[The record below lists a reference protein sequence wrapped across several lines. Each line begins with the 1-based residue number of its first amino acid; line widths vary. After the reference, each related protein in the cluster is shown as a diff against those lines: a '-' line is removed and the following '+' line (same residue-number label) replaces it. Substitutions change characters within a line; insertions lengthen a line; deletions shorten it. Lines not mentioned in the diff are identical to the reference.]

1 MGLGLGLLTSLAVT
15 LLATGLG
22 AIEPPPGAEDLRN
35 GLEPLSE
42 RFDAE
47 QGRHRLLLLLSPA

>member
-1 MGLGLGLLTSLAVT
+1 MQLGPGLLTSLGVT
-15 LLATGLG
+15 LLATALG
-22 AIEPPPGAEDLRN
+22 AIDPPPGAEDLRD

>member
-1 MGLGLGLLTSLAVT
+1 MQLGLGLLTSLAVT
-15 LLATGLG
+15 LLASGVG
-22 AIEPPPGAEDLRN
+22 AIDAPPGAEDLRN

-47 QGRHRLLLLLSPA
+47 KGRHRLLLLLSPA

>member
-1 MGLGLGLLTSLAVT
+1 MQAGLGLLTSLAVA
-15 LLATGLG
+15 LLATGPG
-22 AIEPPPGAEDLRN
+22 AMDPPPGAEDLRD

>member
-1 MGLGLGLLTSLAVT
+1 MRRGLGLVKSVAVT

-22 AIEPPPGAEDLRN
+22 ATAAPPGAEDLRG

>member
-1 MGLGLGLLTSLAVT
+1 MQLGPGLLTLLGVT

-22 AIEPPPGAEDLRN
+22 AIDPPPGAEDLRD
-35 GLEPLSE
+35 GLEPLAE

>member
-1 MGLGLGLLTSLAVT
+1 MGLGLGLLPSLGVT

-22 AIEPPPGAEDLRN
+22 AIVPPPGAEDLRH

>member
-15 LLATGLG
+15 LLASGVG
-22 AIEPPPGAEDLRN
+22 AIDAPPGAEDLRD

>member
-1 MGLGLGLLTSLAVT
+1 MQLGLGLLTSLAVT
-15 LLATGLG
+15 LLATGLA
-22 AIEPPPGAEDLRN
+22 AIDPPPGAEDLRD

-47 QGRHRLLLLLSPA
+47 KGGHRLLLLLSPA

>member
-1 MGLGLGLLTSLAVT
+1 MRRGLALLTSLAVT

-22 AIEPPPGAEDLRN
+22 ATEPPPGAENLRA
-35 GLEPLSE
+35 GLEVFSE

-47 QGRHRLLLLLSPA
+47 AGRHRLLLLLSPA